1 MNKRTK
7 INAHLPLS
15 AVGII
20 TALALLLANC
30 GGGGGS
36 SAANNPIP
44 NLTSIAPASAPAGSR
59 PLTITLTGSSFISS
73 SVVRWNGSS
82 RTTTYGS
89 KTQLTA
95 TITAADLATAGSA
108 SVTVLNPTPGGGT
121 SSSTA
126 FTVVSVSPLTI
137 PTTQLPN
144 AYRNKAY
151 SYAVQA
157 SGGIAPYSYSLAGGG
172 LPAGWSF
179 PSTGIL
185 SGTPPTVSS
194 DTPYSFTVQATDF
207 SNTVKTVQ
215 QGLSLVVKASGSSL
229 GRNDTCSITTATP
242 VTNGTIRA
250 SISPYGDVD
259 VYSFQ
264 GTAGRAV
271 TVEIV
276 AQRLN
281 LDGDATT
288 TDVFFDSFLEIL
300 DASCNRR
307 TYNDDL
313 SSSTTD
319 SMVSYTLPSTGTYFI
334 RVSDLGGSGRPD
346 FLYNLIL
353 SGAN

>member
-1 MNKRTK
+1 
-7 INAHLPLS
+7 
-15 AVGII
+15 
-20 TALALLLANC
+20 
-30 GGGGGS
+30 
-36 SAANNPIP
+36 
-44 NLTSIAPASAPAGSR
+44 
-59 PLTITLTGSSFISS
+59 
-73 SVVRWNGSS
+73 
-82 RTTTYGS
+82 
-89 KTQLTA
+89 
-95 TITAADLATAGSA
+95 
-108 SVTVLNPTPGGGT
+108 
-121 SSSTA
+121 
-126 FTVVSVSPLTI
+126 
-137 PTTQLPN
+137 
-144 AYRNKAY
+144 
-151 SYAVQA
+151 
-157 SGGIAPYSYSLAGGG
+157 
-172 LPAGWSF
+172 
-179 PSTGIL
+179 
-185 SGTPPTVSS
+185 VSS

-334 RVSDLGGSGRPD
+334 RVSDLGGSGPPIFFTTSSFQAPINHYPPCRNEVD
-346 FLYNLIL
+346 QSN
-353 SGAN
+353 SGATQKNIPVTAGAALYPHKPA